1 MSFVPFQWGTIAVH
15 LLPETINKNKMFME
29 RKQSSEEGGNVLE
42 AIADG
47 VKNGYLFIENGVVK
61 GYKAIESGAVKGF
74 TAVNDRI
81 TMKLFSKDGETLGQ
95 TKARLEK
102 NAERR

>member
-1 MSFVPFQWGTIAVH
+1 
-15 LLPETINKNKMFME
+15 ME

-61 GYKAIESGAVKGF
+61 GF
-74 TAVNDRI
+74 TAVNDTI
-81 TMKLFSKDGETLGQ
+81 TLGQ

>member
-1 MSFVPFQWGTIAVH
+1 M
-15 LLPETINKNKMFME
+15 
-29 RKQSSEEGGNVLE
+29 LE

-61 GYKAIESGAVKGF
+61 GF
-74 TAVNDRI
+74 TAVNDTI
-81 TMKLFSKDGETLGQ
+81 TLGQ

>member
-1 MSFVPFQWGTIAVH
+1 MV
-15 LLPETINKNKMFME
+15 ME
-29 RKQSSEEGGNVLE
+29 RKKSSDEKGNVLE

-74 TAVNDRI
+74 TAVNDTI
-81 TMKLFSKDGETLGQ
+81 TMKPFSKEGETVGQ